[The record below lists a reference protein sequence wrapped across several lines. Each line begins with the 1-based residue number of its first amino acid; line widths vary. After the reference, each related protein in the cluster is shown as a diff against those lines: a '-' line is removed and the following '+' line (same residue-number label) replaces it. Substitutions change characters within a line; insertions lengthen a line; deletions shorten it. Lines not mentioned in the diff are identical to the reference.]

1 MLNKKILVTLFQ
13 KNSDKNGSLTIFNN
27 LTAHNHYPG
36 AKKRDEFILEKN
48 RDKKGLVLV
57 Q

>member
-36 AKKRDEFILEKN
+36 AKKRDEFILEKIEI
-48 RDKKGLVLV
+48 RKV
-57 Q
+57 